1 MNSSRRVVR
10 LTCAVGFLALAAAS
24 FGDPPNAAPSP
35 ASATERPEKAVQVAD
50 GNYRLAL
57 HDVVKVTVYQQ
68 EDLTTTARISEDG
81 SIQIP
86 LIGGVEIGGKTVR
99 QASALIETL
108 LRKDYLVHPQVAI
121 SIVEFVKKRFTVLGQ
136 VKNPGSYEV
145 SASENIDLIQAIG
158 MAGGYTR
165 SANQGK
171 IMIKRVA
178 DGAEHVYRINGK
190 ELTHGEGAKRF
201 QIMAGDTITVEE
213 SLF

>member
-1 MNSSRRVVR
+1 MNLPFRTVHLICSVGCLVF
-10 LTCAVGFLALAAAS
+10 AVAS
-24 FGDPPNAAPSP
+24 YGAP
-35 ASATERPEKAVQVAD
+35 ASEAPPMERTEKPTQVVD
-50 GNYRLAL
+50 GSYRLAL

-68 EDLTTTARISEDG
+68 DDLTTTARIGEDG
-81 SIQIP
+81 SIQFP
-86 LIGGVEIGGKTVR
+86 LIGGVDIGGKTVR

-108 LRKDYLVHPQVAI
+108 LKKDYLVHPQVAI

-136 VKNPGSYEV
+136 VKSPGSYEV
-145 SASENIDLIQAIG
+145 SASENVDVIQAIG

-178 DGAEHVYRINGK
+178 DGSERVYRINGK
-190 ELTHGEGAKRF
+190 EIAHGDGAKSFRI
-201 QIMAGDTITVEE
+201 QAGDTITVEE